1 MPDALEGQPAFPEV
15 KKVQLQQA
23 VETCRAQLTLLVQ
36 ILIALVIA
44 DVSVTGYAVNSRSS
58 ALLGIGAVLPLSM
71 LFVGW
76 TVSRLTIPFL
86 YTAVRLEADFNA
98 GDGLVTTF
106 LSFTESVTYI
116 HEMQSIAK
124 LEDAAVRVE
133 RLKHLAIPHLTRNG
147 RIRGRFLLMLIAAA
161 HVCASTSLS
170 LWFGWPV
177 FGK

>member
-1 MPDALEGQPAFPEV
+1 MSCPAYVVGSDPHR
-15 KKVQLQQA
+15 A
-23 VETCRAQLTLLVQ
+23 GYCRRIRDWL
-36 ILIALVIA
+36 
-44 DVSVTGYAVNSRSS
+44 RSQFS
-58 ALLGIGAVLPLSM
+58 IKRIVGNRGSLPLSM